1 VSCAD
6 GEAVHRSTRLLTF
19 GSHGKIATRAEE
31 QMSVISEI
39 HTWNRGREI
48 QRLRLKYAIMETDA
62 FSFFRGTAHL
72 FFRDWPLDTAL
83 DDAPLVWIC
92 GDLHLENFGSFNG
105 DDGRAYF
112 DVNDFD
118 EAALAPAS
126 WDLARFLTSL
136 HLAEELRD
144 VAGLPAA
151 FLEGYRE
158 TTGRGVPVSVVETDA
173 AKPIRALLQKT
184 AARSRKDLLDKR
196 TEGKPRTFP
205 RDSTGTAEQDAIA
218 RYLEMLPLDKET
230 LSHFLE
236 DFARTQT
243 NPSQFELVDA
253 ARRVAGTGS
262 LGLGRF
268 AILVTGE
275 GAPDG
280 HFILDLKQE
289 AVSAAALYGPPQPDW
304 PNDATRIATVRR
316 WTQPHP
322 PMLFDAVRFR
332 GKTWLI
338 RELQPNEDRVK
349 LSKYIDKPK
358 ALKALLAGMGRVT
371 ASMHLRGC
379 AKQGAA
385 SVAALRRW
393 AEISWTDVIGSYAE
407 DYATNHNNS

>member
-1 VSCAD
+1 MVPCAD
-6 GEAVHRSTRLLTF
+6 RDAHHRMATAGRPVISSPMMMRLLASTAAPTN
-19 GSHGKIATRAEE
+19 S
-31 QMSVISEI
+31 
-39 HTWNRGREI
+39 
-48 QRLRLKYAIMETDA
+48 AI
-62 FSFFRGTAHL
+62 
-72 FFRDWPLDTAL
+72 
-83 DDAPLVWIC
+83 
-92 GDLHLENFGSFNG
+92 
-105 DDGRAYF
+105 
-112 DVNDFD
+112 
-118 EAALAPAS
+118 
-126 WDLARFLTSL
+126 
-136 HLAEELRD
+136 
-144 VAGLPAA
+144 
-151 FLEGYRE
+151 
-158 TTGRGVPVSVVETDA
+158 VETDE
-173 AKPIRALLQKT
+173 AKPIRALLEKT

-196 TEGKPRTFP
+196 TEGNPRTFP
-205 RDSTGTAEQDAIA
+205 RDSTGTAKRDAKA
-218 RYLEMLPLDKET
+218 RFLEMLPLDKET
-230 LSHFLE
+230 LARFLE

-243 NPSQFELVDA
+243 DPSQFELVDA

-275 GAPDG
+275 GAPNG

-338 RELQPNEDRVK
+338 RELQPTEDRVK
-349 LSKYIDKPK
+349 LSKYVDDPK

-393 AEISWTDVIGSYAE
+393 AEIPWTDVIGRYGE
-407 DYATNHNNS
+407 DYAAKVREDFGVWRTRDKKADPDRPIAPPPDVLAKSRI

>member
-1 VSCAD
+1 MGV
-6 GEAVHRSTRLLTF
+6 V
-19 GSHGKIATRAEE
+19 
-31 QMSVISEI
+31 SEI
-39 HTWNRGREI
+39 HAWNRGREL
-48 QRLRLKYAIMETDA
+48 QRLRLKYAEMETDA

-83 DDAPLVWIC
+83 DDAPLVWVC
-92 GDLHLENFGSFNG
+92 GDLHLENFGSFHG

-126 WDLARFLTSL
+126 WDLARLLTSL
-136 HLAEELRD
+136 HLAEKLPD
-144 VAGLPAA
+144 VAGLAAA
-151 FLEGYRE
+151 FLDGYLE
-158 TTGRGVPVSVVETDA
+158 TARRGVPVSVVETDA
-173 AKPIRALLQKT
+173 AKPIRALLEKT
-184 AARSRKDLLDKR
+184 TARSRKELLDKR
-196 TEGKPRTFP
+196 TEGTPRAFP
-205 RDSTGTAEQDAIA
+205 RHSTGTAKRDAKA
-218 RYLEMLPLDKET
+218 RYLELLPVDKET
-230 LSHFLE
+230 IVRFLE

-243 NPSQFELVDA
+243 DPSQFELIDA

-304 PNDATRIATVRR
+304 PNEATRIATVRR

-338 RELQPNEDRVK
+338 RELQPIEDRVK
-349 LSKYIDKPK
+349 LSKYTDHPK

-393 AEISWTDVIGSYAE
+393 AEIPWTGVIGRYAE
-407 DYATNHNNS
+407 DYAAKVRADFSIWRTRDKKTDPDRPVAPPPDLPAKSRM

>member
-1 VSCAD
+1 MGVVSD
-6 GEAVHRSTRLLTF
+6 
-19 GSHGKIATRAEE
+19 
-31 QMSVISEI
+31 I
-39 HTWNRGREI
+39 HTWNRGREM
-48 QRLRLKYAIMETDA
+48 QRLRLKYAMMETDS

-118 EAALAPAS
+118 EVSLAPAS

-136 HLAEELRD
+136 HLAEKLPH
-144 VAGLPAA
+144 VADLAKA
-151 FLEGYRE
+151 FLDSYRE
-158 TTGRGVPVSVVETDA
+158 TTGRGVPVSIVETDE
-173 AKPIRALLQKT
+173 AKPIRALLEKT

-196 TEGKPRTFP
+196 TEGKPRRFP
-205 RDSTGTAEQDAIA
+205 RDSTGTAKEDANA

-230 LSHFLE
+230 LARFLE

-289 AVSAAALYGPPQPDW
+289 AVSAAALCGLPQPDW

-338 RELQPNEDRVK
+338 RELQPTEDRVK
-349 LSKYIDKPK
+349 LSKYIDDPK

-385 SVAALRRW
+385 SVSALRRW
-393 AEISWTDVIGSYAE
+393 AEISWTDVIQSYAE
-407 DYATNHNNS
+407 DYAAKVREDFGVWRTRDKMADPTGQSHRVKSR